1 MLQAAACSRQA
12 GLTHLE
18 AAQVMQ
24 ELGSKCPHSSE
35 LLPIAAA
42 VLVLCG
48 PQRDTA
54 ALWLVFLLFRPIS
67 LLLLFF
73 FFDLGDDAAFLR
85 TQTFLVYLIDPGF
98 R

>member
-1 MLQAAACSRQA
+1 M
-12 GLTHLE
+12 
-18 AAQVMQ
+18 MQ

-42 VLVLCG
+42 VLVLWG

-54 ALWLVFLLFRPIS
+54 ALWLVFLLFSPIS
-67 LLLLFF
+67 LLLLIFY
-73 FFDLGDDAAFLR
+73 LGDDAAFLR
-85 TQTFLVYLIDPGF
+85 TQRFLVYLTDPGF